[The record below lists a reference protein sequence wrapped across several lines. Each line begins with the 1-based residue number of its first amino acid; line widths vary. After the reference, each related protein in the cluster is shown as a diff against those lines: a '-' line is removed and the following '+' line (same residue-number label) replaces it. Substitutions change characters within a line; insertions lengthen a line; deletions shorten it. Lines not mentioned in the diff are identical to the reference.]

1 MPYLGNKQAETYSSF
16 IKEDKTG
23 TAVSA
28 GASITLAHSVANENE
43 LRVVINHV
51 IQEPTTSFTA
61 SGTSLTI
68 LNDAILSTDDW
79 YIVYLGR
86 ALGTVNPPDGSVGS
100 AQIASSAVD
109 LTSNKVTGV
118 LPVANGG
125 SGSASQTGLVL
136 LLNATIGNVSEYVV
150 TNSIISTA
158 YNNYKIY
165 LYAKPVTD
173 DKYLYI
179 RAMNGGSSDNGSNY
193 SRDTD
198 SRGGNFN
205 SQGTTTMALPSYWT
219 AGNQD
224 GEGISMVFDLM
235 NCNYANFPAT
245 ISGIANTYSTDGV
258 AHLQSIFSGG
268 YTVANRAKV
277 VEGLNI
283 FWASGNIAEGTI
295 KVYGVAE

>member
-1 MPYLGNKQAETYSSF
+1 MGYIGSRPANAYTTFSKQ
-16 IKEDKTG
+16 DLTG
-23 TAVSA
+23 TTCSA
-28 GASITLAHSVANENE
+28 GASVTLNNSATTASDIR
-43 LRVVINHV
+43 LVINNV
-51 IQEPTTSFTA
+51 IQEPDTSYTC
-61 SGTSLTI
+61 SGNQLTI
-68 LNDAILSTDDW
+68 LNTPVVASDDW
-79 YIVYLGR
+79 YVVFLSK
-86 ALGTVNPPDGSVGS
+86 ALQSVNPPDNSVGS